1 VAPLIVVQANTGEQ
15 VVHVRDDSP
24 RARRFGPRASTSR
37 YSACRLE
44 YDAGCDK
51 RPDDES
57 GVRVALS
64 DPDFPRSRKLG
75 V

>member
-1 VAPLIVVQANTGEQ
+1 VAPLIVVQVNTGEQ
-15 VVHVRDDSP
+15 VVHVCDDSQ
-24 RARRFGPRASTSR
+24 RARRFGLRASTSR

-51 RPDDES
+51 RPGNES
-57 GVRVALS
+57 GTRVAFS
-64 DPDFPRSRKLG
+64 DPDFPRSSKLG